1 MTIQTPPLPT
11 HQLIQIRWTER
22 EGKKTLLDLVA
33 TLPLA
38 LKFVEQGVKNSYQ
51 GKEELHVRS
60 AFEQPPSVHRQGIDQ
75 K

>member
-22 EGKKTLLDLVA
+22 EGKKTLIDLVA

-60 AFEQPPSVHRQGIDQ
+60 VFEQSPSLHSAQARY
-75 K
+75 